1 MPDLAR
7 VSDQDPIDWPL
18 IDRYLAGE
26 CDEADAHAVESHRAD
41 PAFARALDAARVI
54 RAAGS
59 DRAPNWNLARV
70 WRGVARE
77 TALAQDP
84 VDLRMPPPPRPR
96 RAQRTRTAIVW
107 GRLAAAALI
116 VVGSTAAWLAARRF
130 TMHPTR
136 GARVARDYATTP
148 GQRTTLALADGSQIT
163 LAPDSRLHVPLG
175 YGGEMREVALEGEAA
190 FVVRHD
196 AKRPFT
202 VRTAQVVTRDV
213 GTTFDVS
220 AYPGS
225 ATTRVVVAE
234 GRVDVRGVSLV
245 AGQLAVV
252 ESRGTPK
259 VVRLAHADHFLAWRT
274 GQLVFD
280 ATPVPEVAATISRW
294 YDLDVRVTDPA
305 LAARHV
311 TATYTNSPADD
322 VLMSLGATLSAT
334 VQRQGRVVTLAPLRP
349 GST

>member
-1 MPDLAR
+1 M
-7 VSDQDPIDWPL
+7 SDQDPIDWPL

-26 CDEADAHAVESHRAD
+26 CDEADARAVESRRAVE
-41 PAFARALDAARVI
+41 PAFADALEAARVI

-59 DRAPNWNLARV
+59 DRAPNWDLARV

-77 TALAQDP
+77 TAQAQDP
-84 VDLRMPPPPRPR
+84 VDVRMPPPPRPR
-96 RAQRTRTAIVW
+96 RTQRTRTAVAW
-107 GRLAAAALI
+107 RRLAAAALI

-130 TMHPTR
+130 AMHPTPA
-136 GARVARDYATTP
+136 ARVARDYTTTA

-163 LAPDSRLHVPLG
+163 MAPDSRLRVPSG
-175 YGGEMREVALEGEAA
+175 YGRGTREVTLEGEAA
-190 FVVRHD
+190 FVVQHD
-196 AKRPFT
+196 AEHPFM
-202 VRTAQVVTRDV
+202 VRTAQAVTRDV

-280 ATPVPEVAATISRW
+280 ATPVPEVVATISRW
-294 YDLDVRVTDPA
+294 YDLDVRVTDSA

-311 TATYTNSPADD
+311 TATYTNAPADE
-322 VLMSLGATLSAT
+322 VLTSLGATLSAT
-334 VQRQGRVVTLAPLRP
+334 IQRQGRIVMLAPLRQ
-349 GST
+349 GSM

>member
-1 MPDLAR
+1 M
-7 VSDQDPIDWPL
+7 SSQDPIDWAL
-18 IDRYLAGE
+18 IDRYLAGD
-26 CDEADAHAVESHRAD
+26 CDEADVMSVDQRRVVD
-41 PAFARALDAARVI
+41 PAFDRALEAARVI
-54 RAAGS
+54 RTAAS
-59 DRAPNWNLARV
+59 DHAPDLDLDRV

-84 VDLRMPPPPRPR
+84 VEVRMPQPPRPR
-96 RAQRTRTAIVW
+96 RDERTRTTVVW
-107 GRLAAAALI
+107 RWLAAAALI
-116 VVGSTAAWLAARRF
+116 TVGSTAAWLAARRF
-130 TMHPTR
+130 AMHPTP
-136 GARVARDYATTP
+136 GARVARDYTTTA

-163 LAPDSRLHVPLG
+163 LAPESRLHVPAG
-175 YGGEMREVALEGEAA
+175 YGRDARAVTLEGEAA
-190 FVVRHD
+190 FVVRPD
-196 AKRPFT
+196 AARPFM
-202 VRTAQVVTRDV
+202 VRTAQAVTRDV

-280 ATPVPEVAATISRW
+280 ATPVPEVVATISRW
-294 YDLDVRVTDPA
+294 YDLDVRVTDSA
-305 LAARHV
+305 LAALAYV
-311 TATYTNSPADD
+311 TATYTNAPADE
-322 VLMSLGATLSAT
+322 VLTRSRRYALCHHSAAGANRHAGSAAF
-334 VQRQGRVVTLAPLRP
+334 QRGM
-349 GST
+349 